1 MIFLNILW
9 FFMTNKSISYLIGFL
24 VTSISFFN
32 FEINA
37 GINKKD
43 FKSKTVSELI
53 DVLNDDELLEKKVME
68 KIDKKLMCKL
78 QLYSFPQEVK
88 QFKES
93 LEMSSQ
99 YMRDIP
105 DAMQQSIK
113 QTEQLTINR
122 LKEID
127 KYCNWQIRTK
137 KF

>member
-1 MIFLNILW
+1 MPNQFI
-9 FFMTNKSISYLIGFL
+9 TYLIGFL
-24 VTSISFFN
+24 ITSISFLN
-32 FEINA
+32 FEVNA

-43 FKSKTVSELI
+43 FKSKTVLELI
-53 DVLNDDELLEKKVME
+53 DLLNNDELLEKKVME

-88 QFKES
+88 QFKKS

-105 DAMQQSIK
+105 DAMQQTIK
-113 QTEQLTINR
+113 QTEELTINR

-127 KYCNWQIRTK
+127 KYCD
-137 KF
+137 

>member
-1 MIFLNILW
+1 MPNV
-9 FFMTNKSISYLIGFL
+9 SISYVIGFL
-24 VTSISFFN
+24 IASINFLN
-32 FEINA
+32 FEVNA

-43 FKSKTVSELI
+43 FKSKTVNELI
-53 DVLNDDELLEKKVME
+53 DLLNNDELLEKKVME

-137 KF
+137 

>member
-1 MIFLNILW
+1 
-9 FFMTNKSISYLIGFL
+9 MTNKSIPYLIVFL
-24 VTSISFFN
+24 LTSISFLN
-32 FEINA
+32 FKVNA

-53 DVLNDDELLEKKVME
+53 DVLKDDELLEKKVME

-93 LEMSSQ
+93 LEISSQ
-99 YMRDIP
+99 YMRDMP
-105 DAMQQSIK
+105 DAMKQSIN

-127 KYCNWQIRTK
+127 KYCN
-137 KF
+137 

>member
-1 MIFLNILW
+1 MFK
-9 FFMTNKSISYLIGFL
+9 KSTFYIGSLL
-24 VTSISFFN
+24 VTSFCLFN
-32 FEINA
+32 FEANA

-53 DVLNDDELLEKKVME
+53 DLLNNDELLEKKVME

-127 KYCNWQIRTK
+127 KYCN
-137 KF
+137 